1 MSIKKYI
8 AEADTTITNAFKE
21 DLSTRAT
28 GSNMGLSDSLEV
40 FSIYGQTFDN
50 ATPPVGELEKSRILV
65 QFPVT
70 TIIADRTAGT
80 VPTTGVKYVLNL
92 YNAVH
97 PNTLPKNFTVV
108 VQPLSEQWSEGH
120 GLDMEE
126 YKDADAHNGG
136 SGSGWKYRAAS
147 TTWTTEGGQVH
158 ATPVYTTTF
167 EDGDEDLSIDITTLV
182 DQWIAGTKNNYGV
195 LISMSGSFEDGT
207 DQRSYYT
214 KKFFARG
221 SEFFFKRPA
230 LEARWDSAQTDDR
243 GNFYAS
249 GSLMTAADNTHR
261 LYLRNYVE
269 GRPTDIKGLD
279 TYIPN
284 IQFYKASDNLEV
296 IGAPWTGV
304 RESEGIYYAEG
315 TLATS
320 RTSVYAKWYTQAPA
334 PDTDEVWHAETL
346 TIKQRSTSDMA
357 TTQTNPE
364 YVTNISN
371 MKAEYSRSEVGR
383 FRLYTRLK
391 DWSPTIYTVANNTIE
406 TTTIEQSYYKI
417 FRVVD
422 DETVIDYGR
431 DTATTSN
438 DHTKLSYDA
447 SGSYFDLDMSQLE
460 AGYMYGIKLLFV
472 INGEVKEQSEV
483 FKFRVEK

>member
-8 AEADTTITNAFKE
+8 AEADTTITNAYK
-21 DLSTRAT
+21 DNLSTRAT

-70 TIIADRTAGT
+70 TEIDADRTAGT
-80 VPTTGVKYVLNL
+80 IPSSGVKYILNL

-108 VQPLSEQWSEGH
+108 VQAISEPWSEGH

-126 YKDADAHNGG
+126 YKDKDAHHGG

-158 ATPVYTTTF
+158 ATPVYTATF

-182 DQWIAGTKNNYGV
+182 DEWIATEQKHNYGV

-249 GSLMTAADNTHR
+249 GSLMTAADNTHKILLKKLCCR
-261 LYLRNYVE
+261 
-269 GRPTDIKGLD
+269 
-279 TYIPN
+279 
-284 IQFYKASDNLEV
+284 SD
-296 IGAPWTGV
+296 P
-304 RESEGIYYAEG
+304 
-315 TLATS
+315 
-320 RTSVYAKWYTQAPA
+320 P
-334 PDTDEVWHAETL
+334 
-346 TIKQRSTSDMA
+346 M
-357 TTQTNPE
+357 
-364 YVTNISN
+364 
-371 MKAEYSRSEVGR
+371 
-383 FRLYTRLK
+383 LK
-391 DWSPTIYTVANNTIE
+391 DLMSP
-406 TTTIEQSYYKI
+406 
-417 FRVVD
+417 
-422 DETVIDYGR
+422 
-431 DTATTSN
+431 
-438 DHTKLSYDA
+438 
-447 SGSYFDLDMSQLE
+447 
-460 AGYMYGIKLLFV
+460 
-472 INGEVKEQSEV
+472 
-483 FKFRVEK
+483 